1 MRFVPAAR
9 SRSSKNRPRS
19 VSVDR
24 LTINRI
30 ARWIARDLRLIR
42 GNESEG
48 VVESLKVK
56 KNLPFPRSR
65 ALFSSL
71 RTKWTEMIK
80 TQLIRGGELSSGCFN
95 TTYISLAF

>member
-19 VSVDR
+19 VSVDC

-48 VVESLKVK
+48 SHVESLKVK

-65 ALFSSL
+65 AFFSSL
-71 RTKWTEMIK
+71 PTKWTEMIK
-80 TQLIRGGELSSGCFN
+80 TQLIRGGELSSFN